1 MSRRKL
7 MRKPEFV
14 YVTSMLLESGTA
26 LAIPPSALA
35 IEGFE

>member
-1 MSRRKL
+1 

-14 YVTSMLLESGTA
+14 YVTSILLESGTA

-35 IEGFE
+35 IEWVE

>member
-1 MSRRKL
+1 

-14 YVTSMLLESGTA
+14 YVTGMLEPSTA
-26 LAIPPSALA
+26 LPIPLSALA

>member
-1 MSRRKL
+1 

-14 YVTSMLLESGTA
+14 YVTSMLESGTA